1 VIHGEDR
8 RKNVHDALVAIE
20 DQIRPALKRKKYV
33 IIKPNNVSTVNPL
46 ASTNADALR
55 GILEFL
61 EPRFNGPVVI
71 AESSA
76 GNTMQAY
83 ENFGYSQMVA
93 EHRSQKVSLVD
104 LNREAKYEVIPLLS
118 PDLHVQPV
126 RLAARLLDP
135 DAFVI
140 CSAIL
145 KTHNTVVATLSI
157 KNMTL
162 GAPLRSVPGE
172 TPRWNDKRKYHGGVR
187 QTHYNMMLTAQKM
200 QPFWGATVI
209 DGFEGMEGNGPTS
222 GTPVASRVAI
232 ASTDFVAA
240 DRVGLE
246 AMSID
251 AKWVGY
257 LQYCRQ
263 VGLGQY
269 DLSKIDVLGADLAA
283 VRKPYQMHRD
293 IDRELEWM
301 GPLTDIPPK
310 LG

>member
-104 LNREAKYEVIPLLS
+104 LNLEAKYEVIPLLS

>member
-1 VIHGEDR
+1 
-8 RKNVHDALVAIE
+8 
-20 DQIRPALKRKKYV
+20 
-33 IIKPNNVSTVNPL
+33 
-46 ASTNADALR
+46 
-55 GILEFL
+55 
-61 EPRFNGPVVI
+61 
-71 AESSA
+71 
-76 GNTMQAY
+76 
-83 ENFGYSQMVA
+83 
-93 EHRSQKVSLVD
+93 
-104 LNREAKYEVIPLLS
+104 VIPLLS